1 MTIEIHDDETI
12 QMIRS
17 LCELTGED
25 DEQAILVPVREVLE
39 RVRAPKETLAE

>member
-1 MTIEIHDDETI
+1 MTIEIDDDETI

-25 DEQAILVPVREVLE
+25 DEQAILVPVGKRLNGCG
-39 RVRAPKETLAE
+39 PQKKL